1 MLNFSK
7 DSCGVSSPL
16 THSRENFDNV
26 FDTNVQSSEVLGTGS
41 MLFVTILSFGW
52 PIILVLIAIIIVT
65 IVSIP
70 GKLKSK
76 KEIKEFLSQNKEL
89 INKVKRELQSY
100 KAQFINDL
108 KNLLQAFDKLGLEIV
123 NEYDPEI
130 TIDTLAKRV
139 EKMSDDEFFK
149 EILKQIKKDITDKKN
164 TNLAKDNYRI
174 YGGHTNNNVTVRPK
188 DGWKPTD
195 FNDNDKVMNEKNKY
209 IRTLKNEVIV
219 KYDKLI
225 NKEMSKT
232 LAKNKYNIMTNIS
245 CLSLEDL
252 FPNGAD
258 EMFYLENESDQG
270 ILVNFDMIFSIS
282 QFK

>member
-7 DSCGVSSPL
+7 NACSTESYDDL
-16 THSRENFDNV
+16 FNDN
-26 FDTNVQSSEVLGTGS
+26 DRSSEVLGTGS
-41 MLFVTILSFGW
+41 MLFLLILSFGW
-52 PIILVLIAIIIVT
+52 PVILALIAIIIVCL
-65 IVSIP
+65 VSIP

-89 INKVKRELQSY
+89 VNKIKRELQFY
-100 KAQFINDL
+100 KAQFVNDL
-108 KNLLQAFDKLGLEIV
+108 KNLLQTFDKLGLEIV
-123 NEYDPEI
+123 DEYDPEI
-130 TIDTLAKRV
+130 TIGTLIKRV

-149 EILKQIKKDITDKKN
+149 EILKEIKEDIADKKD
-164 TNLAKDNYRI
+164 TNLLKDNYCI
-174 YGGHTNNNVTVRPK
+174 YEDHTNNNVIVRPK
-188 DGWKPTD
+188 TGWKPTD
-195 FNDNDKVMNEKNKY
+195 FNDNDKVMNEKNGY

-225 NKEMSKT
+225 KNEMAKT
-232 LAKNKYNIMTNIS
+232 FVKNKYNIMTNIE
-245 CLSLEDL
+245 CLSLEDM
-252 FPNGAD
+252 FPQGPD